1 MAANKE
7 TPGAATPGETTVNLR
22 GERSYTPE
30 EVDALLRE
38 VTRGLSNIQ
47 LKPTSK
53 SLNTSHRDCRLIRPA
68 QGKGNHPLRA
78 YRTFTKLIDIISEL
92 GKKISRNR

>member
-1 MAANKE
+1 MATNKE

-30 EVDALLRE
+30 EVDSLLRE
-38 VTRGLSNIQ
+38 VTRGLGKIQ

-68 QGKGNHPLRA
+68 QGKGNHPLRT
-78 YRTFTKLIDIISEL
+78 YRIFTKLIDIISEL

>member
-1 MAANKE
+1 MATNKE
-7 TPGAATPGETTVNLR
+7 TPSAATPGEITVNFR
-22 GERSYTPE
+22 SERSYTPE
-30 EVDALLRE
+30 EVSSLLRE
-38 VTRGLSNIQ
+38 VTRGLGNIQ

-68 QGKGNHPLRA
+68 QGEGNHPLRA
-78 YRTFTKLIDIISEL
+78 YRIFTKLIDIISEL

>member
-1 MAANKE
+1 MATNKE

-38 VTRGLSNIQ
+38 VTRGLGKIQ

-68 QGKGNHPLRA
+68 QGKGNHPPRT
-78 YRTFTKLIDIISEL
+78 YRIFTKLIDIISEL

>member
-1 MAANKE
+1 MATNKE

-22 GERSYTPE
+22 GETSYTPE

-38 VTRGLSNIQ
+38 VTRGLGKIQ
-47 LKPTSK
+47 LKTTSK

-68 QGKGNHPLRA
+68 QGKGNHPLRT
-78 YRTFTKLIDIISEL
+78 YRIFTKLIDIISEL

>member
-38 VTRGLSNIQ
+38 VTRGLGKIQ

-68 QGKGNHPLRA
+68 QGKGNHPLRT
-78 YRTFTKLIDIISEL
+78 YRIFTKLIDIISEL